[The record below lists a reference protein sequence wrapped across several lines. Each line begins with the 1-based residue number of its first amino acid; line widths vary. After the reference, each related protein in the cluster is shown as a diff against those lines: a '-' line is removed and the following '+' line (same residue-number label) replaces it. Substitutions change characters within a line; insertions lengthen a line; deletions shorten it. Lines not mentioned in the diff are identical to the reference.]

1 MCMSMSINENNND
14 PSFAINP
21 SLKIDHVH
29 LRVSNLKESV
39 NFYQSILG
47 FRNLKER
54 SNTKTAFLTYTEN
67 NTNNDA
73 DYEKKKRV
81 SPLLVLNETDNN
93 IKIKDKRIK
102 KEAGLYHFAILF
114 SERKDLAAFLRHIQ
128 ENLEPQFYEGM
139 ADHAVSE
146 SIYLHDPDY
155 NGIEVYRDRLP
166 SQWKW
171 NGDKVYMVTEPLDV
185 KDLFIQNPNEKWTG
199 LPSDTTIGHVHLH
212 VSNLNKSRKFYHN
225 IFGLYHT
232 ASFPGAYFFAADHYH
247 HHVAINIWLG
257 TNILPT
263 NNKNSKP
270 GLDHYAVRLPYDKKE
285 IDELKRRFVDLGIP
299 VNETTMISE
308 MQQEQPSS
316 FHVYDPDGIKIQFF
330 FN

>member
-1 MCMSMSINENNND
+1 MD
-14 PSFAINP
+14 
-21 SLKIDHVH
+21 
-29 LRVSNLKESV
+29 
-39 NFYQSILG
+39 
-47 FRNLKER
+47 
-54 SNTKTAFLTYTEN
+54 
-67 NTNNDA
+67 NTNNTLNSVNK
-73 DYEKKKRV
+73 EKV
-81 SPLLVLNETDNN
+81 SPLLVLNETDKNNDN
-93 IKIKDKRIK
+93 IKLKSIK
-102 KEAGLYHFAILF
+102 KESGLYHFAILLP
-114 SERKDLAAFLRHIQ
+114 ERKDLAAFLSHMQ
-128 ENLEPQFYEGM
+128 KNLDPAFYEGM

-171 NGDKVYMVTEPLDV
+171 NRNKVYMVTEPLDV

-199 LPSDTTIGHVHLH
+199 MPSDTTIGHVHLH

-247 HHVAINIWLG
+247 HHVATNIWLG
-257 TNILPT
+257 TNILPA
-263 NNKNSKP
+263 NDNNSKP